1 MADGKLTIT
10 VDLDGSKA
18 QQGVSRLKSLLS
30 SLGSASS
37 SGFGAGSKS
46 ALGFGAAMGAAS
58 AIVQKGIGM
67 ITSSMGGA
75 ISRYDTMNK
84 FPKMM
89 QSWGYSANQSKTA
102 IDALAKGI
110 DGLPTALDDVVS
122 TTQQL
127 TMMNGDLG
135 KSTKLALALND
146 AFLASGVSAGD
157 ASRGLTQFTQ
167 MMASGKVDLMAWKTL
182 QETMPVGLQKT
193 AEAFGFAG
201 ASAKQDLY
209 KALQEG
215 TITFDQFSNKLI
227 ELDGGLNGF
236 ADLARKNSYGIA
248 TSFSRIKTAIVR
260 GLTDSIRTIDDAA
273 RSKGLPTIAQAMDM
287 VRKGIDNAFTNTAP
301 IINGFMGIIASGINK
316 VKQFYSIFEGTGAV
330 SAIQSAFGA
339 ITDAIGHVFTS
350 LNVSKGDI
358 TNFATTIGDAFVQ
371 IAGKIEDMATWISKI
386 DPSILKG
393 LASAALGAV
402 GALKGLKTGASAIR
416 AVSTA
421 LGAISAH
428 PIVSVIV
435 IIGAFVGWLIH
446 AYRTSETFRNKVDA
460 VVSTISK
467 VAKAI
472 GNFLKGVDPAFMMT
486 AGAGI
491 IALLGKFKAFNFLSK
506 FNPFKLFRK
515 NAKDA
520 IGGVGK
526 DAGQSK
532 GIIEQ
537 IFSGIGT
544 VIEKAGTGIS
554 TAAQGIGKG
563 IQSALAGVP
572 AVVTSLGTAITS
584 IITGLGTAI
593 SAVATGIGSG
603 LAIAFQGLGAAIA
616 IVPPTTWLAL
626 GVAIIMVG
634 IALAI
639 AGSQA
644 DGISQIFQTVGNVI
658 VQVLQQLTD
667 SLAILIPIL
676 ADALGQLI
684 PIIANAISTIVTAVA
699 GGMSTIITAVS
710 GGIATLIIA
719 IATGWSMV
727 ITAISNGIATIIGAF
742 SGLIDAISG
751 LVSSF
756 GNAFQSMGQGV
767 QATLDGVANVIRSF
781 GDSVQSILDGIAGI
795 IKSFGGLVKGILSG
809 IADIFD
815 SMGNAALNAGRG
827 VNLVADAISK
837 LTNLNA
843 GDMANTLFKLADGLG
858 RISANSAG
866 IAEAGAGVQQL
877 GTGMLM
883 FSAGATSAMSSIT
896 SISTAITSL
905 KTSIASL
912 PATLT
917 SAATGFSSFSAQVI
931 AGMAGLSAVNTPIA
945 MLKSQVM
952 TITPALMMATTGFT
966 MFGARVAMIGGQLN
980 MVASLFARV
989 GSMAAMSSAQ
999 ITQIST
1005 ACQNVASAFTSM
1017 QGRVQSAM
1025 QAILSTVRSV
1035 GSQMQSQ
1042 GTQIGRNTANN
1053 IANGI
1058 RGGIGSAMGAMHS
1071 LMSAVRSAGMSGVGA
1086 MRGIGAMIGQGL
1098 AAGMMSALG
1107 AVTAAAN
1114 ALVAQAERA
1123 ARAKAMIHSPSRLFR
1138 DNVGRYLPMGVA
1150 VGIEKNTKYVDKA
1163 LDGMYSRVNA
1173 FNYKAEDVIGFGN
1186 TKLTKVIKVKSDF
1199 DQAVRTRVE
1208 VAKQSSEVLVE
1219 KALEVA
1225 KKATDAAV
1233 KATEQP
1239 IHVDVD
1245 GQNLATATKNET
1257 YKVQKEMKEN
1267 IDRIEGLFA

>member
-1 MADGKLTIT
+1 MADGKLTIQ
-10 VDLDGSKA
+10 VDLDGSRA
-18 QQGVSRLKSLLS
+18 QQGVGRLKGLLQ

-37 SGFGAGSKS
+37 SSFGSGRRS
-46 ALGFGAAMGAAS
+46 ALGFGAAMGVATAL
-58 AIVQKGIGM
+58 VQKGIGLVN
-67 ITSSMGGA
+67 SSIGGA
-75 ISRYDTMNK
+75 VSRVDTMNK

-89 QSWGYSANQSKTA
+89 ESWGYSTKQSKSA

-110 DGLPTALDDVVS
+110 DGLPTALDEVVG

-127 TMMNGDLG
+127 TLMNGDLS

-146 AFLASGVSAGD
+146 AFLASGSSAGD

-167 MMASGKVDLMAWKTL
+167 MMSSGKVDMQSWKSLM
-182 QETMPVGLQKT
+182 ETMPVGLQKT

-209 KALQEG
+209 KALQDG
-215 TITFDQFSNKLI
+215 TITFDQFSDKLI

-236 ADLARKNSYGIA
+236 AELARKNSDGIR
-248 TSFSRIKTAIVR
+248 TSFKNVGTAVTK
-260 GLTDSIRTIDDAA
+260 GLANMIMEFDKAA
-273 RSKGLPTIAQAMDM
+273 KSKGLGGIADNINKL
-287 VRKGIDNAFTNTAP
+287 KGVVNSAFTGMTP
-301 IINGFMGIIASGINK
+301 YISGFVNIIADGVDK

-330 SAIQSAFGA
+330 SAIQSAFSAVGN
-339 ITDAIGHVFTS
+339 AIGHVFTS
-350 LNVSKGDI
+350 LIVNKGTI
-358 TNFATTIGDAFVQ
+358 TDFATTIGNAFVQ
-371 IAGKIEDMATWISKI
+371 IAGKIEDVANWISKLE
-386 DPSILKG
+386 PSTIKQV
-393 LASAALGAV
+393 ASAVLGAV
-402 GALKGLKTGASAIR
+402 AAFKGLKTGASIIR
-416 AVSTA
+416 SISTA
-421 LGAISAH
+421 LGALSAH
-428 PIVSVIV
+428 PLVALGIA
-435 IIGAFVGWLIH
+435 IGALVGWFIH
-446 AYRTSETFRNKVDA
+446 AYTTSETFRNKVDA
-460 VVSTISK
+460 VVSVIGK
-467 VAKAI
+467 AAKAV

-491 IALLGKFKAFNFLSK
+491 IGLLGKFKAFNFLSK

-520 IGGVGK
+520 TDGVGK

-537 IFSGIGT
+537 IFSGLGT

-563 IQSALAGVP
+563 IQSALSGVP
-572 AVVTSLGTAITS
+572 AILTALGTAVS
-584 IITGLGTAI
+584 TA
-593 SAVATGIGSG
+593 ATGIGTG
-603 LAIAFQGLGAAIA
+603 LATAFQGLGAAIA
-616 IVPPTTWLAL
+616 TVPPSTWLAL
-626 GVAIIMVG
+626 GAAIIMVG
-634 IALAI
+634 IAFAI

-644 DGISQIFQTVGNVI
+644 EGISQIIQTVGTVI
-658 VQVLQQLTD
+658 VQVLQQITV
-667 SLAILIPIL
+667 SLATLIPIV
-676 ADALGQLI
+676 ADVLGQLI
-684 PIIANAISTIVTAVA
+684 PIIANAISTIVTAVS
-699 GGMSTIITAVS
+699 GGISTIITAVS
-710 GGIATLIIA
+710 GGIATLIISV
-719 IATGWSMV
+719 ATGWSMV
-727 ITAISNGIATIIGAF
+727 IAAISGGISQVVGAF
-742 SGLIDAISG
+742 SGLISAIAG

-756 GNAFQSMGQGV
+756 GNAFKAMGQGV
-767 QATLDGVANVIRSF
+767 QATLDGVSGIIRAFGSAISSVFDGASQVITSF
-781 GDSVQSILDGIAGI
+781 GNAVKGVLDGISGI
-795 IKSFGGLVKGILSG
+795 IMSV
-809 IADIFD
+809 
-815 SMGNAALNAGRG
+815 GNAARNAGEGFKALAQG
-827 VNLVADAISK
+827 VVMI
-837 LTNLNA
+837 TNTRL
-843 GDMANTLFKLADGLG
+843 GDMAASLG
-858 RISANSAG
+858 AVAVG
-866 IAEAGAGVQQL
+866 VGKIASSGAGLSTV
-877 GTGMLM
+877 G
-883 FSAGATSAMSSIT
+883 SAMSQVASGLSLMSSSASGAVAGMT
-896 SISTAITSL
+896 SISTTILTL
-905 KTSIASL
+905 KTSLASL

-917 SAATGFSSFSAQVI
+917 SAASGFASFSAQAV
-931 AGMAGLSAVNTPIA
+931 AGVAGLSAVNAPIA

-952 TITPALMMATTGFT
+952 TITPALMSATAGFA
-966 MFGARVAMIGGQLN
+966 MFGARVAMICGQLN

-1138 DNVGRYLPMGVA
+1138 DNVGRWIPRGMA
-1150 VGIEKNTKYVDKA
+1150 VGIEKNTKYVDKS
-1163 LDGMYSRVNA
+1163 LDDMYARVEA

-1186 TKLTKVIKVKSDF
+1186 TKFTKVVKIKTDLEQAVKTKVEITKHKSD
-1199 DQAVRTRVE
+1199 E
-1208 VAKQSSEVLVE
+1208 LMS
-1219 KALEVA
+1219 KALDVA
-1225 KKATDAAV
+1225 KKAT
-1233 KATEQP
+1233 EQP
-1239 IHVDVD
+1239 VHIDVS
-1245 GQNLATATKNET
+1245 GETIATASKKET

-1267 IDRIEGLFA
+1267 IDRIEGLFDE

>member
-1 MADGKLTIT
+1 MADGKLTIQ
-10 VDLDGSKA
+10 VDLDGSRA
-18 QQGVSRLKSLLS
+18 QQGVGRLKGLLQ

-37 SGFGAGSKS
+37 SSFGSGRRS
-46 ALGFGAAMGAAS
+46 ALGFGAAMGVATAL
-58 AIVQKGIGM
+58 VQKGIGLVN
-67 ITSSMGGA
+67 SSIGGA
-75 ISRYDTMNK
+75 VSRVDTMNK

-89 QSWGYSANQSKTA
+89 ESWGYSTKQSKSA

-110 DGLPTALDDVVS
+110 DGLPTALDEVVG

-127 TMMNGDLG
+127 TLMNGDLS

-146 AFLASGVSAGD
+146 AFLASGSSAGD

-167 MMASGKVDLMAWKTL
+167 MMSSGKVDMQSWKSLM
-182 QETMPVGLQKT
+182 ETMPVGLQKT

-209 KALQEG
+209 KALQDG
-215 TITFDQFSNKLI
+215 TITFDQFSDKLI

-236 ADLARKNSYGIA
+236 AELARKNSDGIRTSFKNVSTAVTKGLANMIMEFDKAAKAKGLGGIA
-248 TSFSRIKTAIVR
+248 DNINKLKGVVNSVFTGMTPYISGFVNIVAD
-260 GLTDSIRTIDDAA
+260 GVD
-273 RSKGLPTIAQAMDM
+273 
-287 VRKGIDNAFTNTAP
+287 
-301 IINGFMGIIASGINK
+301 K

-330 SAIQSAFGA
+330 SAIQSAFSAVGN
-339 ITDAIGHVFTS
+339 AIGHVFTS
-350 LNVSKGDI
+350 LIVNKGTI
-358 TNFATTIGDAFVQ
+358 TDFATTIGNAFVQ
-371 IAGKIEDMATWISKI
+371 IAGKIEDVANWISKLE
-386 DPSILKG
+386 PSTIKQV
-393 LASAALGAV
+393 ASAVLGAV
-402 GALKGLKTGASAIR
+402 AAFKGLKTGASIIR
-416 AVSTA
+416 SISTA
-421 LGAISAH
+421 LGALSAH
-428 PIVSVIV
+428 PLVALGIA
-435 IIGAFVGWLIH
+435 IGALVGWFIH
-446 AYRTSETFRNKVDA
+446 AYTTSETFRNKVDA
-460 VVSTISK
+460 VVSVIGK
-467 VAKAI
+467 AAKAV

-491 IALLGKFKAFNFLSK
+491 IGLLGKFKAFNFLSK

-520 IGGVGK
+520 TDGVGK

-537 IFSGIGT
+537 IFSGLGT

-563 IQSALAGVP
+563 IQSALSGVP
-572 AVVTSLGTAITS
+572 AILTALGTAVS
-584 IITGLGTAI
+584 TA
-593 SAVATGIGSG
+593 ATGIGTG
-603 LAIAFQGLGAAIA
+603 LATAFQGLGAAIA
-616 IVPPTTWLAL
+616 TVPPSTWLAL
-626 GVAIIMVG
+626 GAAIIMVG
-634 IALAI
+634 IAFAI

-644 DGISQIFQTVGNVI
+644 EGISQIIQTVGTVI
-658 VQVLQQLTD
+658 VQVLQQITV
-667 SLAILIPIL
+667 SLATLIPIV
-676 ADALGQLI
+676 ADVLGQLI
-684 PIIANAISTIVTAVA
+684 PIIANAISTIVTAVS
-699 GGMSTIITAVS
+699 GGISTIITAVS
-710 GGIATLIIA
+710 GGIATLIISV
-719 IATGWSMV
+719 ATGWSMV
-727 ITAISNGIATIIGAF
+727 IAAISGGISQVVGAF
-742 SGLIDAISG
+742 SGLISAIAG

-756 GNAFQSMGQGV
+756 GNAFKAMGQGV
-767 QATLDGVANVIRSF
+767 QATLDGVSGIIRAFGSAISSVFDGASQVITSF
-781 GDSVQSILDGIAGI
+781 GNAVKGVLDGISGI
-795 IKSFGGLVKGILSG
+795 IMSV
-809 IADIFD
+809 
-815 SMGNAALNAGRG
+815 GNAARNAGEGFKALAQG
-827 VNLVADAISK
+827 VVMI
-837 LTNLNA
+837 TNTRL
-843 GDMANTLFKLADGLG
+843 GDMAASLG
-858 RISANSAG
+858 AVAVG
-866 IAEAGAGVQQL
+866 VGKIASSGAGLSTV
-877 GTGMLM
+877 G
-883 FSAGATSAMSSIT
+883 SAMSQVASGLSLMSSSASGAVAGMT
-896 SISTAITSL
+896 SISTTILTL
-905 KTSIASL
+905 KTSLASL

-917 SAATGFSSFSAQVI
+917 SAASGFASFSAQAV
-931 AGMAGLSAVNTPIA
+931 AGVAGLSAVNAPIA

-952 TITPALMMATTGFT
+952 TITPALMSATAGFA

-1071 LMSAVRSAGMSGVGA
+1071 LMSAVRSAEMSGVGA

-1138 DNVGRYLPMGVA
+1138 DNVGRWIPRGMA
-1150 VGIEKNTKYVDKA
+1150 VGIEKNTKYVDKS
-1163 LDGMYSRVNA
+1163 LDDMYARVEA

-1186 TKLTKVIKVKSDF
+1186 TKFTKVVKIKTDLEQAVKTKVEITKHKSD
-1199 DQAVRTRVE
+1199 E
-1208 VAKQSSEVLVE
+1208 LMS
-1219 KALEVA
+1219 KALDVA
-1225 KKATDAAV
+1225 KKAT
-1233 KATEQP
+1233 EQP
-1239 IHVDVD
+1239 VHIDVS
-1245 GQNLATATKNET
+1245 GETIATASKKET

-1267 IDRIEGLFA
+1267 IDRIEGLFDE

>member
-1 MADGKLTIT
+1 MADGKLTIQ
-10 VDLDGSKA
+10 VDLDGSRA
-18 QQGVSRLKSLLS
+18 QQGVGRLKGLLQ

-37 SGFGAGSKS
+37 SSFGSGRRS
-46 ALGFGAAMGAAS
+46 ALGFGAAMGVATAL
-58 AIVQKGIGM
+58 VQKGIGLVN
-67 ITSSMGGA
+67 SSIGGA
-75 ISRYDTMNK
+75 VSRVDTMNK

-89 QSWGYSANQSKTA
+89 ESWGYSTKQSKSA

-110 DGLPTALDDVVS
+110 DGLPTALDEVVG

-127 TMMNGDLG
+127 TLMNGDLS

-146 AFLASGVSAGD
+146 AFLASGSSAGD

-167 MMASGKVDLMAWKTL
+167 MMSSGKVDMQSWKSLM
-182 QETMPVGLQKT
+182 ETMPVGLQKT

-209 KALQEG
+209 KALQDG
-215 TITFDQFSNKLI
+215 TITFDQFSDKLI

-236 ADLARKNSYGIA
+236 AELARKNSDGIR
-248 TSFSRIKTAIVR
+248 TSFKNVGTAVTK
-260 GLTDSIRTIDDAA
+260 GLANMIMEFDKAA
-273 RSKGLPTIAQAMDM
+273 KSKGLGGIADNINKL
-287 VRKGIDNAFTNTAP
+287 KGVVNSAFTGMTP
-301 IINGFMGIIASGINK
+301 YISGFVNIIADGVDK

-330 SAIQSAFGA
+330 SAIQSAFSAVGN
-339 ITDAIGHVFTS
+339 AIGHVFTS
-350 LNVSKGDI
+350 LIVNKGTI
-358 TNFATTIGDAFVQ
+358 TDFATTIGDAFVQ
-371 IAGKIEDMATWISKI
+371 IAGKIEDVANWISKL
-386 DPSILKG
+386 DPSTIKQVV
-393 LASAALGAV
+393 SAVLGAV
-402 GALKGLKTGASAIR
+402 AAFKGLKTGASIIR
-416 AVSTA
+416 SISTA
-421 LGAISAH
+421 LGALSAH
-428 PIVSVIV
+428 PLVALGIA
-435 IIGAFVGWLIH
+435 IGALIGWFIH
-446 AYRTSETFRNKVDA
+446 AYTTSETFRNKVNA
-460 VVSTISK
+460 VVSTIGN
-467 VAKAI
+467 VAKAV

-520 IGGVGK
+520 TDGVGK

-572 AVVTSLGTAITS
+572 AVVTSLGTAITT
-584 IITGLGTAI
+584 ILTGLGTAI
-593 SAVATGIGSG
+593 STVATGIGSG

-626 GVAIIMVG
+626 GAAIIMVG
-634 IALAI
+634 IAFAI

-644 DGISQIFQTVGNVI
+644 EGISQIFQTVGNVI
-658 VQVLQQLTD
+658 VQVLQQITT
-667 SLAILIPIL
+667 SLSILIPIV
-676 ADALGQLI
+676 
-684 PIIANAISTIVTAVA
+684 ANALTQLVPVVAGAIATIITAIAGGIGIIVTAVA
-699 GGMSTIITAVS
+699 GGIAQIIV
-710 GGIATLIIA
+710 A
-719 IATGWSMV
+719 IATGWSM
-727 ITAISNGIATIIGAF
+727 IISAVAGGIASVIGAF
-742 SGLIDAISG
+742 SGLISAIAG
-751 LVSSF
+751 LVSAF
-756 GNAFQSMGQGV
+756 GNAFRAMGQGV
-767 QATLDGVANVIRSF
+767 QAALDGVSGIIRAFGSVISSVFDGASQVITSF
-781 GDSVQSILDGIAGI
+781 GNAVKGVLDGISGI
-795 IKSFGGLVKGILSG
+795 ITSV
-809 IADIFD
+809 
-815 SMGNAALNAGRG
+815 GNAARNAGEGFKALAQG
-827 VNLVADAISK
+827 VVMI
-837 LTNLNA
+837 TNTRL
-843 GDMANTLFKLADGLG
+843 GDMAASLG
-858 RISANSAG
+858 AVAVG
-866 IAEAGAGVQQL
+866 VGKIASSGAGLSTV
-877 GTGMLM
+877 G
-883 FSAGATSAMSSIT
+883 SAMSQVASGLSLMSSSASGAVAGMT
-896 SISTAITSL
+896 SISTTILTL
-905 KTSIASL
+905 KTSLASL

-917 SAATGFSSFSAQVI
+917 SAASGFASFSAQAV
-931 AGMAGLSAVNTPIA
+931 AGVAGLSAVNAPTA

-952 TITPALMMATTGFT
+952 TITPALMSATAGFA

-980 MVASLFARV
+980 MIASLFARV

-1025 QAILSTVRSV
+1025 QSILSTVKSV

-1058 RGGIGSAMGAMHS
+1058 RAGIGSASGAMHS
-1071 LMSAVRSAGMSGVGA
+1071 LIAAVRSAGISGVGA

-1098 AAGMMSALG
+1098 ASGMMSALG

-1123 ARAKAMIHSPSRLFR
+1123 ARSKAMIHSPSRLFR
-1138 DNVGRYLPMGVA
+1138 DNVGRWIPRGMA
-1150 VGIEKNTKYVDKA
+1150 VGIEKNTKYVDKS
-1163 LDGMYSRVNA
+1163 LDDMYARVEA

-1186 TKLTKVIKVKSDF
+1186 TKFTKVVKIKTDLEQAVKTKVEITKHKSD
-1199 DQAVRTRVE
+1199 E
-1208 VAKQSSEVLVE
+1208 LMS
-1219 KALEVA
+1219 KALDVA
-1225 KKATDAAV
+1225 KKAT
-1233 KATEQP
+1233 EQP
-1239 IHVDVD
+1239 VHIDVS
-1245 GQNLATATKNET
+1245 GETIATASKKET

-1267 IDRIEGLFA
+1267 IDRIEGLFDE

>member
-1 MADGKLTIT
+1 MADGKLTIQ
-10 VDLDGSKA
+10 VDLDGSRA
-18 QQGVSRLKSLLS
+18 QQGVGRLKGLLQ

-37 SGFGAGSKS
+37 SSFGSGRRS
-46 ALGFGAAMGAAS
+46 ALGFGTAMGVATAL
-58 AIVQKGIGM
+58 VQKGIGLVN
-67 ITSSMGGA
+67 SSIGGA
-75 ISRYDTMNK
+75 VSRVDTMNK

-89 QSWGYSANQSKTA
+89 ESWGYSTKQSKSA

-110 DGLPTALDDVVS
+110 DGLPTALDEVVG

-127 TMMNGDLG
+127 TLMNGDLS

-146 AFLASGVSAGD
+146 AFLASGSSAGD

-167 MMASGKVDLMAWKTL
+167 MMSSGKVDMQSWKSLM
-182 QETMPVGLQKT
+182 ETMPVGLQKT

-209 KALQEG
+209 KALQDG
-215 TITFDQFSNKLI
+215 TITFDQFSDKLI

-236 ADLARKNSYGIA
+236 AELARKNSDGIRTSFKNVSTAVTKGLANMIMEFDKAAKAKGLGGIA
-248 TSFSRIKTAIVR
+248 DNINKLKGVVNSVFTGMTPYISGFVNIVAD
-260 GLTDSIRTIDDAA
+260 GVD
-273 RSKGLPTIAQAMDM
+273 
-287 VRKGIDNAFTNTAP
+287 
-301 IINGFMGIIASGINK
+301 K

-330 SAIQSAFGA
+330 SAIQSAFSAVGN
-339 ITDAIGHVFTS
+339 AIGHVFTS
-350 LNVSKGDI
+350 LIVNKGTI
-358 TNFATTIGDAFVQ
+358 TDFATTIGNAFVQ
-371 IAGKIEDMATWISKI
+371 IAGKIEDVANWISKLE
-386 DPSILKG
+386 PSTIKQV
-393 LASAALGAV
+393 ASAVLGAV
-402 GALKGLKTGASAIR
+402 AAFKGLKTGASIIR
-416 AVSTA
+416 SISTA
-421 LGAISAH
+421 LGALSAH
-428 PIVSVIV
+428 PLVALGIA
-435 IIGAFVGWLIH
+435 IGALVGWFIH
-446 AYRTSETFRNKVDA
+446 AYTTSETFRNKVDA
-460 VVSTISK
+460 VVSVIGK
-467 VAKAI
+467 AAKAV

-491 IALLGKFKAFNFLSK
+491 IGLLGKFKAFNFLSK

-520 IGGVGK
+520 TDGVGK

-537 IFSGIGT
+537 IFSGLGT

-563 IQSALAGVP
+563 IQSALSGVP
-572 AVVTSLGTAITS
+572 AILTALGTAVS
-584 IITGLGTAI
+584 TA
-593 SAVATGIGSG
+593 ATGIGTG
-603 LAIAFQGLGAAIA
+603 LATAFQGLGAAIA
-616 IVPPTTWLAL
+616 TVPPSTWLAL
-626 GVAIIMVG
+626 GAAIIMVG
-634 IALAI
+634 IAFAI

-644 DGISQIFQTVGNVI
+644 EGISQIIQTVGTVI
-658 VQVLQQLTD
+658 VQVLQQITV
-667 SLAILIPIL
+667 SLATLIPIV
-676 ADALGQLI
+676 ADVLGQLI
-684 PIIANAISTIVTAVA
+684 PIIANAISTIVTAVS
-699 GGMSTIITAVS
+699 GGISTIITAVS
-710 GGIATLIIA
+710 GGIATLIISV
-719 IATGWSMV
+719 ATGWSMV
-727 ITAISNGIATIIGAF
+727 IAAISGGISQVVGAF
-742 SGLIDAISG
+742 SGLISAIAG

-756 GNAFQSMGQGV
+756 GNAFKAMGQGV
-767 QATLDGVANVIRSF
+767 QATLDGVSGIIRAFGSAISSVFDGASQVITSF
-781 GDSVQSILDGIAGI
+781 GNAVKGVLDGISGI
-795 IKSFGGLVKGILSG
+795 IMSV
-809 IADIFD
+809 
-815 SMGNAALNAGRG
+815 GNAARNAGEGFKALAQG
-827 VNLVADAISK
+827 VVMI
-837 LTNLNA
+837 TNTRL
-843 GDMANTLFKLADGLG
+843 GDMAASLG
-858 RISANSAG
+858 AVAVG
-866 IAEAGAGVQQL
+866 VGKIASSGAGLSTV
-877 GTGMLM
+877 G
-883 FSAGATSAMSSIT
+883 SAMSQVASGLSLMSSSASGAVAGMT
-896 SISTAITSL
+896 SISTTILTL
-905 KTSIASL
+905 KTSLASL

-917 SAATGFSSFSAQVI
+917 SAASGFASFSAQAV
-931 AGMAGLSAVNTPIA
+931 AGVAGLSAVNAPIA

-952 TITPALMMATTGFT
+952 TITPALMSATAGFA

-1138 DNVGRYLPMGVA
+1138 DNVGRWIPRGMA
-1150 VGIEKNTKYVDKA
+1150 VGIEKNTKYVDKS
-1163 LDGMYSRVNA
+1163 LDDMYARVEA

-1186 TKLTKVIKVKSDF
+1186 TKFTKVVKIKTDLEQAVKTKVEITKHKSD
-1199 DQAVRTRVE
+1199 E
-1208 VAKQSSEVLVE
+1208 LMS
-1219 KALEVA
+1219 KALDVA
-1225 KKATDAAV
+1225 KKAT
-1233 KATEQP
+1233 EQP
-1239 IHVDVD
+1239 VHIDVS
-1245 GQNLATATKNET
+1245 GETIATASKKET

-1267 IDRIEGLFA
+1267 IDRIEGLFDE

>member
-1 MADGKLTIT
+1 MADGKLTIQ
-10 VDLDGSKA
+10 VDLDGSRA
-18 QQGVSRLKSLLS
+18 QQGVGRLKGLLQ

-37 SGFGAGSKS
+37 SSFGSGRRS
-46 ALGFGAAMGAAS
+46 ALGFGAAMGVATAL
-58 AIVQKGIGM
+58 VQKGIGLVN
-67 ITSSMGGA
+67 SSIGGA
-75 ISRYDTMNK
+75 VSRVDTMNK

-89 QSWGYSANQSKTA
+89 ESWGYSTKQSKSA

-110 DGLPTALDDVVS
+110 DGLPTALDEVVG

-127 TMMNGDLG
+127 TLMNGDLS

-146 AFLASGVSAGD
+146 AFLASGSSAGD

-167 MMASGKVDLMAWKTL
+167 MMSSGKVDMQSWKSLM
-182 QETMPVGLQKT
+182 ETMPVGLQKT

-209 KALQEG
+209 KALQDG
-215 TITFDQFSNKLI
+215 TITFDQFSDKLI

-236 ADLARKNSYGIA
+236 AELARKNSDGIRTSFKNVSTAVTKGLANMIMEFDKAAKAKGLGGIA
-248 TSFSRIKTAIVR
+248 DNINKLKGVVNSVFTGMTPYISGFVNIVAD
-260 GLTDSIRTIDDAA
+260 GVD
-273 RSKGLPTIAQAMDM
+273 
-287 VRKGIDNAFTNTAP
+287 
-301 IINGFMGIIASGINK
+301 K

-330 SAIQSAFGA
+330 SAIQSAFSAVGN
-339 ITDAIGHVFTS
+339 AIGHVFTS
-350 LNVSKGDI
+350 LIVNKGTI
-358 TNFATTIGDAFVQ
+358 TDFATTIGNAFVQ
-371 IAGKIEDMATWISKI
+371 IAGKIEDVANWISKLE
-386 DPSILKG
+386 PSTIKQV
-393 LASAALGAV
+393 ASAVLGAV
-402 GALKGLKTGASAIR
+402 AAFKGLKTGASIIR
-416 AVSTA
+416 SISTA
-421 LGAISAH
+421 LGALSAH
-428 PIVSVIV
+428 PLVALGIA
-435 IIGAFVGWLIH
+435 IGALVGWFIH
-446 AYRTSETFRNKVDA
+446 AYTTSETFRNKVDA
-460 VVSTISK
+460 VVSVIGK
-467 VAKAI
+467 AAKAV

-491 IALLGKFKAFNFLSK
+491 IGLLGKFKAFNFLSK

-520 IGGVGK
+520 TDGVGK

-537 IFSGIGT
+537 IFSGLGT

-563 IQSALAGVP
+563 IQSALSGVP
-572 AVVTSLGTAITS
+572 AILTALGTAVS
-584 IITGLGTAI
+584 TA
-593 SAVATGIGSG
+593 ATGIGTG
-603 LAIAFQGLGAAIA
+603 LATAFQGLGAAIA
-616 IVPPTTWLAL
+616 TVPPSTWLAL
-626 GVAIIMVG
+626 GAAIIMVG
-634 IALAI
+634 IAFAI

-644 DGISQIFQTVGNVI
+644 EGISQIIQTVGTVI
-658 VQVLQQLTD
+658 VQVLQQITV
-667 SLAILIPIL
+667 SLATLIPIV
-676 ADALGQLI
+676 ADVLGQLI
-684 PIIANAISTIVTAVA
+684 PIIANAISTIVTAVS
-699 GGMSTIITAVS
+699 GGISTIITAVS
-710 GGIATLIIA
+710 GGIATLIISV
-719 IATGWSMV
+719 ATGWSMV
-727 ITAISNGIATIIGAF
+727 IAAISGGISQVVGAF
-742 SGLIDAISG
+742 SGLISAIAG

-756 GNAFQSMGQGV
+756 GNAFKAMGQGV
-767 QATLDGVANVIRSF
+767 QATLDGVSGIIRAFGSAISSVFDGASQVITSF
-781 GDSVQSILDGIAGI
+781 GNAVKGVLDGISGI
-795 IKSFGGLVKGILSG
+795 IMSV
-809 IADIFD
+809 
-815 SMGNAALNAGRG
+815 GNAARNAGEGFKALAQG
-827 VNLVADAISK
+827 VVMI
-837 LTNLNA
+837 TNTRL
-843 GDMANTLFKLADGLG
+843 GDMAASLG
-858 RISANSAG
+858 AVAVG
-866 IAEAGAGVQQL
+866 VGKIASSGAGLSTV
-877 GTGMLM
+877 G
-883 FSAGATSAMSSIT
+883 SAMSQVASGLSLMSSSASGAVAGMT
-896 SISTAITSL
+896 SISTTILTL
-905 KTSIASL
+905 KTSLASL

-917 SAATGFSSFSAQVI
+917 SAASGFASFSAQAV
-931 AGMAGLSAVNTPIA
+931 AGVAGLSAVNAPIA

-952 TITPALMMATTGFT
+952 TITPALMSATAGFA

-1086 MRGIGAMIGQGL
+1086 MCGIGAMIGQGL

-1138 DNVGRYLPMGVA
+1138 DNVGRWIPRGMA
-1150 VGIEKNTKYVDKA
+1150 VGIEKNTKYVDKS
-1163 LDGMYSRVNA
+1163 LDDMYARVEA

-1186 TKLTKVIKVKSDF
+1186 TKFTKVVKIKTDLEQAVKTKVEITKHKSD
-1199 DQAVRTRVE
+1199 E
-1208 VAKQSSEVLVE
+1208 LMS
-1219 KALEVA
+1219 KALDVA
-1225 KKATDAAV
+1225 KKAT
-1233 KATEQP
+1233 EQP
-1239 IHVDVD
+1239 VHIDVS
-1245 GQNLATATKNET
+1245 GETIATASKKET

-1267 IDRIEGLFA
+1267 IDRIEGLFDE

>member
-1 MADGKLTIT
+1 MADGKLTIQ
-10 VDLDGSKA
+10 VDLDGSRA
-18 QQGVSRLKSLLS
+18 QQGVGRLKGLLQ

-37 SGFGAGSKS
+37 SSFGSGRRS
-46 ALGFGAAMGAAS
+46 ALGFGAAMGVATAL
-58 AIVQKGIGM
+58 VQKGIGLVN
-67 ITSSMGGA
+67 SSIGGA
-75 ISRYDTMNK
+75 VSRVDTMNK

-89 QSWGYSANQSKTA
+89 ESWGYSTKQSKSA

-110 DGLPTALDDVVS
+110 DGLPTALDEVVGI
-122 TTQQL
+122 TQQL
-127 TMMNGDLG
+127 TLMNGDLS

-146 AFLASGVSAGD
+146 AFLASGSSAGD

-167 MMASGKVDLMAWKTL
+167 MMSSGKVDMQSWKSLM
-182 QETMPVGLQKT
+182 ETMPVGLQKT

-209 KALQEG
+209 KALQDG
-215 TITFDQFSNKLI
+215 TITFDQFSDKLI

-236 ADLARKNSYGIA
+236 AELARKNSDGIRTSFKNVSTAVTKGLANMIMEFDKAAKAKGLGGIA
-248 TSFSRIKTAIVR
+248 DNINKLKGVVNSVFTGMTPYISGFVNIVAD
-260 GLTDSIRTIDDAA
+260 GVD
-273 RSKGLPTIAQAMDM
+273 
-287 VRKGIDNAFTNTAP
+287 
-301 IINGFMGIIASGINK
+301 K

-330 SAIQSAFGA
+330 SAIQSAFSAVGN
-339 ITDAIGHVFTS
+339 AIGHVFTS
-350 LNVSKGDI
+350 LIVNKGTI
-358 TNFATTIGDAFVQ
+358 TDFATTIGNAFVQ
-371 IAGKIEDMATWISKI
+371 IAGKIEDVANWISKLE
-386 DPSILKG
+386 PSTIKQV
-393 LASAALGAV
+393 ASAVLGAV
-402 GALKGLKTGASAIR
+402 AAFKGLKTGASIIR
-416 AVSTA
+416 SISTA
-421 LGAISAH
+421 LGALSAH
-428 PIVSVIV
+428 PLVALGIA
-435 IIGAFVGWLIH
+435 IGALVGWFIH
-446 AYRTSETFRNKVDA
+446 AYTTSETFRNKVDA
-460 VVSTISK
+460 VVSVIGK
-467 VAKAI
+467 AAKAV

-491 IALLGKFKAFNFLSK
+491 IGLLGKFKAFNFLSK

-520 IGGVGK
+520 TDGVGK

-537 IFSGIGT
+537 IFSGLGT

-563 IQSALAGVP
+563 IQSALSGVP
-572 AVVTSLGTAITS
+572 AILTALGTAVS
-584 IITGLGTAI
+584 TA
-593 SAVATGIGSG
+593 ATGIGTG
-603 LAIAFQGLGAAIA
+603 LATAFQGLGAAIA
-616 IVPPTTWLAL
+616 TVPPSTWLAL
-626 GVAIIMVG
+626 GAAIIMVG
-634 IALAI
+634 IAFAI

-644 DGISQIFQTVGNVI
+644 EGISQIIQTVGTVI
-658 VQVLQQLTD
+658 VQVLQQITV
-667 SLAILIPIL
+667 SLATLIPIV
-676 ADALGQLI
+676 ADVLGQLI
-684 PIIANAISTIVTAVA
+684 PIIANAISTIVTAVS
-699 GGMSTIITAVS
+699 GGISTIITAVS
-710 GGIATLIIA
+710 GGIATLIISV
-719 IATGWSMV
+719 ATGWSMV
-727 ITAISNGIATIIGAF
+727 IAAISGGISQVVGAF
-742 SGLIDAISG
+742 SGLISAIAG

-756 GNAFQSMGQGV
+756 GNAFKAMGQGV
-767 QATLDGVANVIRSF
+767 QATLDGVSGIIRAFGSAISSVFDGASQVITSF
-781 GDSVQSILDGIAGI
+781 GNAVKGVLDGISGI
-795 IKSFGGLVKGILSG
+795 IMSV
-809 IADIFD
+809 
-815 SMGNAALNAGRG
+815 GNAARNAGEGFKALAQG
-827 VNLVADAISK
+827 VVMI
-837 LTNLNA
+837 TNTRL
-843 GDMANTLFKLADGLG
+843 GDMAASLG
-858 RISANSAG
+858 AVAVG
-866 IAEAGAGVQQL
+866 VGKIASSGAGLSTV
-877 GTGMLM
+877 G
-883 FSAGATSAMSSIT
+883 SAMSQVASGLSLMSSSASGAVAGMT
-896 SISTAITSL
+896 SISTTILTL
-905 KTSIASL
+905 KTSLASL

-917 SAATGFSSFSAQVI
+917 SAASGFASFSAQAV
-931 AGMAGLSAVNTPIA
+931 AGVAGLSAVNAPIA

-952 TITPALMMATTGFT
+952 TITPALMSATAGFA

-1138 DNVGRYLPMGVA
+1138 DNVGRWIPRGMA
-1150 VGIEKNTKYVDKA
+1150 VGIEKNTKYVDKS
-1163 LDGMYSRVNA
+1163 LDDMYARVEA

-1186 TKLTKVIKVKSDF
+1186 TKFTKVVKIKTDLEQAVKTKVEITKHKSD
-1199 DQAVRTRVE
+1199 E
-1208 VAKQSSEVLVE
+1208 LMS
-1219 KALEVA
+1219 KALDVA
-1225 KKATDAAV
+1225 KKAT
-1233 KATEQP
+1233 EQP
-1239 IHVDVD
+1239 VHIDVS
-1245 GQNLATATKNET
+1245 GETIATASKKET

-1267 IDRIEGLFA
+1267 IDRIEGLFDE

>member
-1 MADGKLTIT
+1 MADGKLTIQ
-10 VDLDGSKA
+10 VDLDGSRA
-18 QQGVSRLKSLLS
+18 QQGVGRLKGLLQ

-37 SGFGAGSKS
+37 SSFGSGRRS
-46 ALGFGAAMGAAS
+46 ALGFGAAMGVATAL
-58 AIVQKGIGM
+58 VQKGIGLVN
-67 ITSSMGGA
+67 SSIGGA
-75 ISRYDTMNK
+75 VSRVDTMNK

-89 QSWGYSANQSKTA
+89 ESWGYSTKQSKSA

-110 DGLPTALDDVVS
+110 DGLPTALDEVVG

-127 TMMNGDLG
+127 TLMNGDLS

-146 AFLASGVSAGD
+146 AFLASGSSAGD

-167 MMASGKVDLMAWKTL
+167 MMSSGKVDMQSWKSLM
-182 QETMPVGLQKT
+182 ETMPVGLQKT

-209 KALQEG
+209 KALQDG
-215 TITFDQFSNKLI
+215 TITFDQFSDKLI

-236 ADLARKNSYGIA
+236 AELARKNSDGIRTSFKNVSTAVTKGLANMIMEFDKAAKAKGLGGIA
-248 TSFSRIKTAIVR
+248 DNINKLKGVVNSVFTGMTPYISGFVNIVAD
-260 GLTDSIRTIDDAA
+260 GVD
-273 RSKGLPTIAQAMDM
+273 
-287 VRKGIDNAFTNTAP
+287 
-301 IINGFMGIIASGINK
+301 K

-330 SAIQSAFGA
+330 SAIQSAFSAVGN
-339 ITDAIGHVFTS
+339 AIGHVFTS
-350 LNVSKGDI
+350 LIVNKGTI
-358 TNFATTIGDAFVQ
+358 TDFATTIGNAFVQ
-371 IAGKIEDMATWISKI
+371 IAGKIEDVANWISKLE
-386 DPSILKG
+386 PSTIKQV
-393 LASAALGAV
+393 ASAVLGAV
-402 GALKGLKTGASAIR
+402 AAFKGLKTGASIIR
-416 AVSTA
+416 SISTA
-421 LGAISAH
+421 LGALSAH
-428 PIVSVIV
+428 PLVALGIA
-435 IIGAFVGWLIH
+435 IGALVGWFIH
-446 AYRTSETFRNKVDA
+446 AYTTSETFRNKVDA
-460 VVSTISK
+460 VVSVIGK
-467 VAKAI
+467 AAKAV

-491 IALLGKFKAFNFLSK
+491 IGLLGKFKAFNFLSK

-520 IGGVGK
+520 TDGVGK

-537 IFSGIGT
+537 IFSGLGT

-563 IQSALAGVP
+563 IQSALSGVP
-572 AVVTSLGTAITS
+572 AILTALGTAVS
-584 IITGLGTAI
+584 TA
-593 SAVATGIGSG
+593 ATGIGTG
-603 LAIAFQGLGAAIA
+603 LATAFQGLGAAIA
-616 IVPPTTWLAL
+616 TVPPSTWLAL
-626 GVAIIMVG
+626 GAAIIMVG
-634 IALAI
+634 IAFAI

-644 DGISQIFQTVGNVI
+644 EGISQIIQTVGTVI
-658 VQVLQQLTD
+658 VQVLQQITV
-667 SLAILIPIL
+667 SLATLIPIV
-676 ADALGQLI
+676 ADVLGQLI
-684 PIIANAISTIVTAVA
+684 PIIANAISTIVTAVS
-699 GGMSTIITAVS
+699 GGISTIITAVS
-710 GGIATLIIA
+710 GGIATLIISV
-719 IATGWSMV
+719 ATGWSMV
-727 ITAISNGIATIIGAF
+727 IAAISGGISQVVGAF
-742 SGLIDAISG
+742 SGLISAIAG

-756 GNAFQSMGQGV
+756 GNAFKAMGQGV
-767 QATLDGVANVIRSF
+767 QATLDGVSGIIRAFGSAISSVFDGASQVITSF
-781 GDSVQSILDGIAGI
+781 GNAVKGVLDGISGI
-795 IKSFGGLVKGILSG
+795 IMSV
-809 IADIFD
+809 
-815 SMGNAALNAGRG
+815 GNAARNAGEGFKALAQG
-827 VNLVADAISK
+827 VVMI
-837 LTNLNA
+837 TNTRL
-843 GDMANTLFKLADGLG
+843 GDMAASLG
-858 RISANSAG
+858 AVAVG
-866 IAEAGAGVQQL
+866 VGKIASSGAGLSTV
-877 GTGMLM
+877 G
-883 FSAGATSAMSSIT
+883 SAMSQVASGLSLMSSSASGAVAGMT
-896 SISTAITSL
+896 SISTTILTL
-905 KTSIASL
+905 KTSLASL

-917 SAATGFSSFSAQVI
+917 SAASGFASFSAQAV
-931 AGMAGLSAVNTPIA
+931 AGVAGLSAVNAPIA

-952 TITPALMMATTGFT
+952 TITPALMSATAGFA
-966 MFGARVAMIGGQLN
+966 MFGVRVAMIGGQLN

-1138 DNVGRYLPMGVA
+1138 DNVGRWIPRGMA
-1150 VGIEKNTKYVDKA
+1150 VGIEKNTKYVDKS
-1163 LDGMYSRVNA
+1163 LDDMYARVEA

-1186 TKLTKVIKVKSDF
+1186 TKFTKVVKIKTDLEQAVKTKVEITKHKSD
-1199 DQAVRTRVE
+1199 E
-1208 VAKQSSEVLVE
+1208 LMS
-1219 KALEVA
+1219 KALDVA
-1225 KKATDAAV
+1225 KKAT
-1233 KATEQP
+1233 EQP
-1239 IHVDVD
+1239 VHIDVS
-1245 GQNLATATKNET
+1245 GETIATASKKET

-1267 IDRIEGLFA
+1267 IDRIEGLFDE

>member
-1 MADGKLTIT
+1 MADGKLTIQ
-10 VDLDGSKA
+10 VDLDGSRA
-18 QQGVSRLKSLLS
+18 QQGVGRLKGLLQ

-37 SGFGAGSKS
+37 SSFGSGRRS
-46 ALGFGAAMGAAS
+46 ALGFGAAMGVATAL
-58 AIVQKGIGM
+58 VQKGIGLVN
-67 ITSSMGGA
+67 SSIGGA
-75 ISRYDTMNK
+75 VSRVDTMNK

-89 QSWGYSANQSKTA
+89 ESWGYSTKQSKSA

-110 DGLPTALDDVVS
+110 DGLPTALDEVVGI
-122 TTQQL
+122 TQQL
-127 TMMNGDLG
+127 TLMNGDLS

-146 AFLASGVSAGD
+146 AFLASGSSAGD

-167 MMASGKVDLMAWKTL
+167 MMSSGKVDMQSWKSLM
-182 QETMPVGLQKT
+182 ETMPVGLQKT

-209 KALQEG
+209 KALQDG
-215 TITFDQFSNKLI
+215 TITFDQFSDKLI

-236 ADLARKNSYGIA
+236 AELARKNSDGIRTSFKNVSTAVTKGLANMIMEFDKAAKAKGLGGIA
-248 TSFSRIKTAIVR
+248 DNINKLKGVVNSVFTGMTPYISGFVNIVAD
-260 GLTDSIRTIDDAA
+260 GVD
-273 RSKGLPTIAQAMDM
+273 
-287 VRKGIDNAFTNTAP
+287 
-301 IINGFMGIIASGINK
+301 K

-330 SAIQSAFGA
+330 SAIQSAFSAVGN
-339 ITDAIGHVFTS
+339 AIGHVFTS
-350 LNVSKGDI
+350 LIVNKGTI
-358 TNFATTIGDAFVQ
+358 TDFATTIGNAFVQ
-371 IAGKIEDMATWISKI
+371 IAGKIEDVANWISKLE
-386 DPSILKG
+386 PSTIKQV
-393 LASAALGAV
+393 ASAVLGAV
-402 GALKGLKTGASAIR
+402 AAFKGLKTGASIIR
-416 AVSTA
+416 SISTA
-421 LGAISAH
+421 LGALSAH
-428 PIVSVIV
+428 PLVALGIA
-435 IIGAFVGWLIH
+435 IGALVGWFIH
-446 AYRTSETFRNKVDA
+446 AYTTSETFRNKVDA
-460 VVSTISK
+460 VVSVIGK
-467 VAKAI
+467 AAKAV

-491 IALLGKFKAFNFLSK
+491 IGLLGKFKAFNFLSK

-520 IGGVGK
+520 TDGVGK

-537 IFSGIGT
+537 IFSGLGT

-563 IQSALAGVP
+563 IQSALSGVP
-572 AVVTSLGTAITS
+572 AILTALGTAVS
-584 IITGLGTAI
+584 TA
-593 SAVATGIGSG
+593 ATGIGTG
-603 LAIAFQGLGAAIA
+603 LATAFQGLGAAIA
-616 IVPPTTWLAL
+616 TVPPSTWLAL
-626 GVAIIMVG
+626 GAAIIMVG
-634 IALAI
+634 IAFAI

-644 DGISQIFQTVGNVI
+644 EGISQIIQTVGTVI
-658 VQVLQQLTD
+658 VQVLQQITV
-667 SLAILIPIL
+667 SLATLIPIV
-676 ADALGQLI
+676 ADVLGQLI
-684 PIIANAISTIVTAVA
+684 PIIANAISTIVTAVS
-699 GGMSTIITAVS
+699 GGISTIITAVS
-710 GGIATLIIA
+710 GGIATLIISV
-719 IATGWSMV
+719 ATGWSMV
-727 ITAISNGIATIIGAF
+727 IAAISGGISQVVGAF
-742 SGLIDAISG
+742 SGLISAIAG

-756 GNAFQSMGQGV
+756 GNAFKAMGQGV
-767 QATLDGVANVIRSF
+767 QATLDGVSGIIRAFGSAISSVFDGASQVITSF
-781 GDSVQSILDGIAGI
+781 GNAVKGVLDGISGI
-795 IKSFGGLVKGILSG
+795 IMSV
-809 IADIFD
+809 
-815 SMGNAALNAGRG
+815 GNAARNAGEGFKALAQG
-827 VNLVADAISK
+827 VVMI
-837 LTNLNA
+837 TNTRL
-843 GDMANTLFKLADGLG
+843 GDMAASLG
-858 RISANSAG
+858 AVAVG
-866 IAEAGAGVQQL
+866 VGKIASSGAGLSTV
-877 GTGMLM
+877 G
-883 FSAGATSAMSSIT
+883 SAMSQVASGLSLMSSSASGAVAGMT
-896 SISTAITSL
+896 SISTTILTL
-905 KTSIASL
+905 KTSLASL

-917 SAATGFSSFSAQVI
+917 SAASGFASFSAQAV
-931 AGMAGLSAVNTPIA
+931 AGVAGLSAVNAPIA

-952 TITPALMMATTGFT
+952 TITPALMSATAGFA

-1138 DNVGRYLPMGVA
+1138 DNVGRWIPRGMA
-1150 VGIEKNTKYVDKA
+1150 VGIEKNTKYVDKS
-1163 LDGMYSRVNA
+1163 LDDMYARVEA

-1186 TKLTKVIKVKSDF
+1186 TKFTKVVKIKTDLEQAVKTKVEITKHKSD
-1199 DQAVRTRVE
+1199 E
-1208 VAKQSSEVLVE
+1208 LMS
-1219 KALEVA
+1219 KALDVA
-1225 KKATDAAV
+1225 KKAT
-1233 KATEQP
+1233 EQP
-1239 IHVDVD
+1239 V
-1245 GQNLATATKNET
+1245 
-1257 YKVQKEMKEN
+1257 
-1267 IDRIEGLFA
+1267 

>member
-1 MADGKLTIT
+1 MADGKLTIQ
-10 VDLDGSKA
+10 VDLDGSRA
-18 QQGVSRLKSLLS
+18 QQGVGRLKGLLQ

-37 SGFGAGSKS
+37 SSFGSGRRS
-46 ALGFGAAMGAAS
+46 ALGFGAAMGVATAL
-58 AIVQKGIGM
+58 VQKGIGLVN
-67 ITSSMGGA
+67 SSIGGA
-75 ISRYDTMNK
+75 VSRVDTMNK

-89 QSWGYSANQSKTA
+89 ESWGYSTKQSKSA

-110 DGLPTALDDVVS
+110 DGLPTALDEVVG

-127 TMMNGDLG
+127 TLMNGDLS

-146 AFLASGVSAGD
+146 AFLASGSSAGD

-167 MMASGKVDLMAWKTL
+167 MMSSGKVDMQSWKSLM
-182 QETMPVGLQKT
+182 ETMPVGLQKT

-209 KALQEG
+209 KALQDG
-215 TITFDQFSNKLI
+215 TITFDQFSDKLI

-236 ADLARKNSYGIA
+236 AELARKNSDGIRTSFKNVSTAVTKGLANLIMEFDKAAKAKGLGGIA
-248 TSFSRIKTAIVR
+248 DNINKLKGVVNSVFTGMTPYISGFVNIVAD
-260 GLTDSIRTIDDAA
+260 GVD
-273 RSKGLPTIAQAMDM
+273 
-287 VRKGIDNAFTNTAP
+287 
-301 IINGFMGIIASGINK
+301 K

-330 SAIQSAFGA
+330 SAIQSAFSAVGN
-339 ITDAIGHVFTS
+339 AIGHVFTS
-350 LNVSKGDI
+350 LIVNKGTI
-358 TNFATTIGDAFVQ
+358 TDFATTIGNAFVQ
-371 IAGKIEDMATWISKI
+371 IAGKIEDVANWISKLE
-386 DPSILKG
+386 PSTIKQV
-393 LASAALGAV
+393 ASAVLGAV
-402 GALKGLKTGASAIR
+402 AAFKGLKTGASIIR
-416 AVSTA
+416 SISTA
-421 LGAISAH
+421 LGALSAH
-428 PIVSVIV
+428 PLVALGIA
-435 IIGAFVGWLIH
+435 IGALVGWFIH
-446 AYRTSETFRNKVDA
+446 AYTTSETFRNKVDA
-460 VVSTISK
+460 VVSVIGK
-467 VAKAI
+467 AAKAV

-491 IALLGKFKAFNFLSK
+491 IGLLGKFKAFNFLSK

-520 IGGVGK
+520 TDGVGK

-537 IFSGIGT
+537 IFSGLGT

-563 IQSALAGVP
+563 IQSALSGVP
-572 AVVTSLGTAITS
+572 AILTALGTAVS
-584 IITGLGTAI
+584 TA
-593 SAVATGIGSG
+593 ATGIGTG
-603 LAIAFQGLGAAIA
+603 LATAFQGLGAAIA
-616 IVPPTTWLAL
+616 TVPPSTWLAL
-626 GVAIIMVG
+626 GAAIIMVG
-634 IALAI
+634 IAFAI

-644 DGISQIFQTVGNVI
+644 EGISQIIQTVGTVI
-658 VQVLQQLTD
+658 VQVLQQITV
-667 SLAILIPIL
+667 SLATLIPIV
-676 ADALGQLI
+676 ADVLGQLI
-684 PIIANAISTIVTAVA
+684 PIIANAISTIVTAV
-699 GGMSTIITAVS
+699 S
-710 GGIATLIIA
+710 GGIATLIISV
-719 IATGWSMV
+719 ATGWSMV
-727 ITAISNGIATIIGAF
+727 IAAISGGISQVVGAF
-742 SGLIDAISG
+742 SGLISAIAG

-756 GNAFQSMGQGV
+756 GNAFKAMGQGV
-767 QATLDGVANVIRSF
+767 QATLDGVSGIIRAFGSAISSVFDGASQVITSF
-781 GDSVQSILDGIAGI
+781 GNAVKGVLDGISGI
-795 IKSFGGLVKGILSG
+795 IMSV
-809 IADIFD
+809 
-815 SMGNAALNAGRG
+815 GNAARNAGEGFKALAQG
-827 VNLVADAISK
+827 VVMI
-837 LTNLNA
+837 TNTRL
-843 GDMANTLFKLADGLG
+843 GDMAASLG
-858 RISANSAG
+858 AVAVG
-866 IAEAGAGVQQL
+866 VGKIASSGAGLSTV
-877 GTGMLM
+877 G
-883 FSAGATSAMSSIT
+883 SAMSQVASGLSLMSSSASGAVAGMT
-896 SISTAITSL
+896 SISTTILTL
-905 KTSIASL
+905 KTSLASL

-917 SAATGFSSFSAQVI
+917 SAASGFASFSAQAV
-931 AGMAGLSAVNTPIA
+931 AGVAGLSAVNAPIA

-952 TITPALMMATTGFT
+952 TITPALMSATAGFA

-1138 DNVGRYLPMGVA
+1138 DNVGRFLPMGVA
-1150 VGIEKNTKYVDKA
+1150 VGIEKNTKYVDKS
-1163 LDGMYSRVNA
+1163 LDDMYARVEA

-1186 TKLTKVIKVKSDF
+1186 TKFTKVVKIKTDLEQAVKTKVEITKHKSD
-1199 DQAVRTRVE
+1199 E
-1208 VAKQSSEVLVE
+1208 LMS
-1219 KALEVA
+1219 KALDVA
-1225 KKATDAAV
+1225 KKAT
-1233 KATEQP
+1233 EQP
-1239 IHVDVD
+1239 VHIDVS
-1245 GQNLATATKNET
+1245 GETIATASKKET

-1267 IDRIEGLFA
+1267 IDRIEGLFDE

>member
-1 MADGKLTIT
+1 MADGKLTIQ
-10 VDLDGSKA
+10 VDLDGSRA
-18 QQGVSRLKSLLS
+18 QQGVGRLKGLLQ

-37 SGFGAGSKS
+37 SSFGSGRRS
-46 ALGFGAAMGAAS
+46 ALGFGAAMGVATAL
-58 AIVQKGIGM
+58 VQKGIGLVN
-67 ITSSMGGA
+67 SSIGGA
-75 ISRYDTMNK
+75 VSRVDTMNK

-89 QSWGYSANQSKTA
+89 ESWGYSTKQSKSA

-110 DGLPTALDDVVS
+110 DGLPTALDEVVG

-127 TMMNGDLG
+127 TLMNGDLS

-146 AFLASGVSAGD
+146 AFLASGSSAGD

-167 MMASGKVDLMAWKTL
+167 MMSSGKVDMQSWKSLM
-182 QETMPVGLQKT
+182 ETMPVGLQKT

-209 KALQEG
+209 KALQDG
-215 TITFDQFSNKLI
+215 TITFDQFSDKLI

-236 ADLARKNSYGIA
+236 AELARKNSDGIRTSFKNVSTAVTKGLAYMIMEFDKAAKAKGLGGIA
-248 TSFSRIKTAIVR
+248 DNINKLKGVVNSVFTGMTPYISGFVNIVAD
-260 GLTDSIRTIDDAA
+260 GVD
-273 RSKGLPTIAQAMDM
+273 
-287 VRKGIDNAFTNTAP
+287 
-301 IINGFMGIIASGINK
+301 K

-330 SAIQSAFGA
+330 SAIQSAFSAVGNA
-339 ITDAIGHVFTS
+339 IDHVFTS
-350 LNVSKGDI
+350 LIVNKGTI
-358 TNFATTIGDAFVQ
+358 TDFATTIGNAFVQ
-371 IAGKIEDMATWISKI
+371 IAGKIEDVANWISKLE
-386 DPSILKG
+386 PSTIKQV
-393 LASAALGAV
+393 ASAVLGAV
-402 GALKGLKTGASAIR
+402 AAFKGLKTGASIIR
-416 AVSTA
+416 SISTA
-421 LGAISAH
+421 LGALSAH
-428 PIVSVIV
+428 PLVALGIA
-435 IIGAFVGWLIH
+435 IGALVGWFIH
-446 AYRTSETFRNKVDA
+446 VYTTSETFRNKVDA
-460 VVSTISK
+460 VVSVIGK
-467 VAKAI
+467 AAKAV

-491 IALLGKFKAFNFLSK
+491 IGLLGKFKAFNFLSK

-520 IGGVGK
+520 TDGVGK

-537 IFSGIGT
+537 IFSGLGT

-563 IQSALAGVP
+563 IQSALSGVP
-572 AVVTSLGTAITS
+572 AILTALGTAVS
-584 IITGLGTAI
+584 TA
-593 SAVATGIGSG
+593 ATGIGTG
-603 LAIAFQGLGAAIA
+603 LATAFQGLGAAIA
-616 IVPPTTWLAL
+616 TVPPSTWLAL
-626 GVAIIMVG
+626 GAAIIMVG
-634 IALAI
+634 IAFAI

-644 DGISQIFQTVGNVI
+644 EGISQIIQTVGTVI
-658 VQVLQQLTD
+658 VQVLQQITV
-667 SLAILIPIL
+667 SLATLIPIV
-676 ADALGQLI
+676 ADVLGQLI
-684 PIIANAISTIVTAVA
+684 PIIANAISTIVTAVS
-699 GGMSTIITAVS
+699 GGISTIITAVS
-710 GGIATLIIA
+710 GGIATLIISV
-719 IATGWSMV
+719 ATGWSMV
-727 ITAISNGIATIIGAF
+727 IAAISGGISQVVGAF
-742 SGLIDAISG
+742 SGLISAIAG

-756 GNAFQSMGQGV
+756 GNAFKAMGQGV
-767 QATLDGVANVIRSF
+767 QATLDGVSGIIRAFGSAISSVFDGASQVITSF
-781 GDSVQSILDGIAGI
+781 GNAVKGVLDGISGI
-795 IKSFGGLVKGILSG
+795 IMSV
-809 IADIFD
+809 
-815 SMGNAALNAGRG
+815 GNAARNAGEGFKALAQG
-827 VNLVADAISK
+827 VVMI
-837 LTNLNA
+837 TNTRL
-843 GDMANTLFKLADGLG
+843 GDMAASLG
-858 RISANSAG
+858 AVAVG
-866 IAEAGAGVQQL
+866 VGKIASSGAGLSTV
-877 GTGMLM
+877 G
-883 FSAGATSAMSSIT
+883 SAMSQVASGLSLMSSSASGAVAGMT
-896 SISTAITSL
+896 SISTTILTL
-905 KTSIASL
+905 KTSLASL

-917 SAATGFSSFSAQVI
+917 SAASGFASFSAQAV
-931 AGMAGLSAVNTPIA
+931 AGVAGLSAVNAPIA

-952 TITPALMMATTGFT
+952 TITPALMSATAGFA

-1138 DNVGRYLPMGVA
+1138 DNVGRWIPRGMA
-1150 VGIEKNTKYVDKA
+1150 VGIEKNTKYVDKS
-1163 LDGMYSRVNA
+1163 LDDMYARVEA

-1186 TKLTKVIKVKSDF
+1186 TKFTKVVKIKTDLE
-1199 DQAVRTRVE
+1199 QAV
-1208 VAKQSSEVLVE
+1208 K
-1219 KALEVA
+1219 
-1225 KKATDAAV
+1225 
-1233 KATEQP
+1233 
-1239 IHVDVD
+1239 
-1245 GQNLATATKNET
+1245 
-1257 YKVQKEMKEN
+1257 
-1267 IDRIEGLFA
+1267 

>member
-1 MADGKLTIT
+1 MADGKLTIQ
-10 VDLDGSKA
+10 VDLDGSRA
-18 QQGVSRLKSLLS
+18 QQGVGRLKGLLQ

-37 SGFGAGSKS
+37 SSFGSGRRS
-46 ALGFGAAMGAAS
+46 ALGFGAAMGVATAL
-58 AIVQKGIGM
+58 VQKGIGLVN
-67 ITSSMGGA
+67 SSIGGA
-75 ISRYDTMNK
+75 VSRVDTMNK

-89 QSWGYSANQSKTA
+89 ESWGYSTKQSKSA

-110 DGLPTALDDVVS
+110 DGLPTALDEVVG

-127 TMMNGDLG
+127 TLMNGDLS

-146 AFLASGVSAGD
+146 AFLASGSSAGD

-167 MMASGKVDLMAWKTL
+167 MMSSGKVDMQSWKSLM
-182 QETMPVGLQKT
+182 ETMPVGLQKT

-209 KALQEG
+209 KALQDG
-215 TITFDQFSNKLI
+215 TITFDQFSDKLI

-236 ADLARKNSYGIA
+236 AELARKNSDGIRTSFKNVSTAVTKGLANMIMEFDKAAKAKGLGGIA
-248 TSFSRIKTAIVR
+248 DNINKLKGVVNSVFTGMTPYISGFVNIVAD
-260 GLTDSIRTIDDAA
+260 GVD
-273 RSKGLPTIAQAMDM
+273 
-287 VRKGIDNAFTNTAP
+287 
-301 IINGFMGIIASGINK
+301 K

-330 SAIQSAFGA
+330 SAIQSAFSAVGN
-339 ITDAIGHVFTS
+339 AIGHVFTS
-350 LNVSKGDI
+350 LIVNKGTI
-358 TNFATTIGDAFVQ
+358 TDFATTIGNAFVQ
-371 IAGKIEDMATWISKI
+371 IAGKIEDVANWISKLE
-386 DPSILKG
+386 PSTIKQV
-393 LASAALGAV
+393 ASAVLGAV
-402 GALKGLKTGASAIR
+402 AAFKGLKTGASIIR
-416 AVSTA
+416 SISTA
-421 LGAISAH
+421 LGALSAH
-428 PIVSVIV
+428 PLVALGIA
-435 IIGAFVGWLIH
+435 IGALVGWFIH
-446 AYRTSETFRNKVDA
+446 AYTTSETFRNKVDA
-460 VVSTISK
+460 VVSVIGK
-467 VAKAI
+467 AAKAV

-491 IALLGKFKAFNFLSK
+491 IGLLGKFKAFNFLSK

-520 IGGVGK
+520 TDGVGK

-537 IFSGIGT
+537 IFSGLGT

-563 IQSALAGVP
+563 IQSALSGVP
-572 AVVTSLGTAITS
+572 AILTALGTAVS
-584 IITGLGTAI
+584 TA
-593 SAVATGIGSG
+593 ATGIGTG
-603 LAIAFQGLGAAIA
+603 LATAFQGLGAAIA
-616 IVPPTTWLAL
+616 TVPPSTWLAL
-626 GVAIIMVG
+626 GAAIIMVG
-634 IALAI
+634 IAFAI

-644 DGISQIFQTVGNVI
+644 EGISQIIQTVGTVI
-658 VQVLQQLTD
+658 VQVLQQITV
-667 SLAILIPIL
+667 SLATLIPIV
-676 ADALGQLI
+676 ADVLGQLI
-684 PIIANAISTIVTAVA
+684 PIIANAISTIVTAVS
-699 GGMSTIITAVS
+699 GGISTIITAVS
-710 GGIATLIIA
+710 GGIATLIISV
-719 IATGWSMV
+719 ATGWSMV
-727 ITAISNGIATIIGAF
+727 IAAISGGISQVVGAF
-742 SGLIDAISG
+742 SGLISAIAG

-756 GNAFQSMGQGV
+756 GNAFKAMGQGV
-767 QATLDGVANVIRSF
+767 QATLDGVSGIIRAFGSAISSVFDGASQVITSF
-781 GDSVQSILDGIAGI
+781 GNAVKGVLDGISGI
-795 IKSFGGLVKGILSG
+795 IMS
-809 IADIFD
+809 A
-815 SMGNAALNAGRG
+815 GNAARNAGEGFKALAQG
-827 VNLVADAISK
+827 VVMI
-837 LTNLNA
+837 TNTRL
-843 GDMANTLFKLADGLG
+843 GDMAASLG
-858 RISANSAG
+858 AVAVG
-866 IAEAGAGVQQL
+866 VGKIASSGAGLSTV
-877 GTGMLM
+877 G
-883 FSAGATSAMSSIT
+883 SAMSQVASGLSLMSSSASGAVAGMT
-896 SISTAITSL
+896 SISTTILTL
-905 KTSIASL
+905 KTSLASL

-917 SAATGFSSFSAQVI
+917 SAASGFASFSAQAV
-931 AGMAGLSAVNTPIA
+931 AGVAGLSAVNAPIA

-952 TITPALMMATTGFT
+952 TITPALMSATAGFA

-1138 DNVGRYLPMGVA
+1138 DNVGRWIPRGMA
-1150 VGIEKNTKYVDKA
+1150 VGIEKNTKYVDKS
-1163 LDGMYSRVNA
+1163 LDDMYARVEA

-1186 TKLTKVIKVKSDF
+1186 TKFTKVVKIKTDLEQAVKTKVEITKHKSD
-1199 DQAVRTRVE
+1199 E
-1208 VAKQSSEVLVE
+1208 LMS
-1219 KALEVA
+1219 KALDVA
-1225 KKATDAAV
+1225 KKAT
-1233 KATEQP
+1233 EQP
-1239 IHVDVD
+1239 VHIDVS
-1245 GQNLATATKNET
+1245 GETIATASKKET

-1267 IDRIEGLFA
+1267 IDRIEGLFDE

>member
-1 MADGKLTIT
+1 MADGKLTIQ
-10 VDLDGSKA
+10 VDLDGSRA
-18 QQGVSRLKSLLS
+18 QQGVGRLKGLLQ

-37 SGFGAGSKS
+37 SSFGSGRRS
-46 ALGFGAAMGAAS
+46 ALGFGAAMGVATAL
-58 AIVQKGIGM
+58 VQKGIGLVN
-67 ITSSMGGA
+67 SSIGGA
-75 ISRYDTMNK
+75 VSRVDTMNK

-89 QSWGYSANQSKTA
+89 ESWGYSTKQSKSA

-110 DGLPTALDDVVS
+110 DGLPTALDEVVG

-127 TMMNGDLG
+127 TLMNGDLS

-146 AFLASGVSAGD
+146 AFLASGSSAGD

-167 MMASGKVDLMAWKTL
+167 MMSSGKVDMQSWKSLM
-182 QETMPVGLQKT
+182 ETMPVGLQKT

-209 KALQEG
+209 KALQDG
-215 TITFDQFSNKLI
+215 TITFDQFSDKLI

-236 ADLARKNSYGIA
+236 AELARKNSDGIRTSFKNVSTAVTKGLANMIMEFDKAAKAKGLGGIA
-248 TSFSRIKTAIVR
+248 DNINKLKGVVNSVFTGMTPYISGFVNIVAD
-260 GLTDSIRTIDDAA
+260 GVD
-273 RSKGLPTIAQAMDM
+273 
-287 VRKGIDNAFTNTAP
+287 
-301 IINGFMGIIASGINK
+301 K

-330 SAIQSAFGA
+330 SAIQSAFSAVGN
-339 ITDAIGHVFTS
+339 AIGHVFTS
-350 LNVSKGDI
+350 LIVNKGTI
-358 TNFATTIGDAFVQ
+358 TDFATTIGNAFVQ
-371 IAGKIEDMATWISKI
+371 IAGKIEDVANWISKLE
-386 DPSILKG
+386 PSTIKQV
-393 LASAALGAV
+393 ASAVLGAV
-402 GALKGLKTGASAIR
+402 AAFKGLKTGASIIR
-416 AVSTA
+416 SISTA
-421 LGAISAH
+421 LGALSAH
-428 PIVSVIV
+428 PLVALGIA
-435 IIGAFVGWLIH
+435 IGALVGWFIH
-446 AYRTSETFRNKVDA
+446 AYTTSETFRNKVDA
-460 VVSTISK
+460 VVSVIGK
-467 VAKAI
+467 AAKAV

-491 IALLGKFKAFNFLSK
+491 IGLLGKFKAFNFLSK

-520 IGGVGK
+520 
-526 DAGQSK
+526 GQSK

-537 IFSGIGT
+537 IFSGLGT

-563 IQSALAGVP
+563 IQSALSGVP
-572 AVVTSLGTAITS
+572 AILTALGTAVS
-584 IITGLGTAI
+584 TA
-593 SAVATGIGSG
+593 ATGIGTG
-603 LAIAFQGLGAAIA
+603 LATAFQGLGAAIA
-616 IVPPTTWLAL
+616 TVPPSTWLAL
-626 GVAIIMVG
+626 GAAIIMVG
-634 IALAI
+634 IAFAI

-644 DGISQIFQTVGNVI
+644 EGISQIIQTVGTVI
-658 VQVLQQLTD
+658 VQVLQQITV
-667 SLAILIPIL
+667 SLATLIPIV
-676 ADALGQLI
+676 ADVLGQLI
-684 PIIANAISTIVTAVA
+684 PIIANAISTIVTAVS
-699 GGMSTIITAVS
+699 GGISTIITAVS
-710 GGIATLIIA
+710 GGIATLIISV
-719 IATGWSMV
+719 ATGWSMV
-727 ITAISNGIATIIGAF
+727 IAAISGGISQVVGAF
-742 SGLIDAISG
+742 SGLISAIAG

-756 GNAFQSMGQGV
+756 GNAFKAMGQGV
-767 QATLDGVANVIRSF
+767 QATLDGVSGIIRAFGSAISSVFDGASQVITSF
-781 GDSVQSILDGIAGI
+781 GNAVKGVLDGISGI
-795 IKSFGGLVKGILSG
+795 IMSV
-809 IADIFD
+809 
-815 SMGNAALNAGRG
+815 GNAARNAGEGFKALAQG
-827 VNLVADAISK
+827 VVMI
-837 LTNLNA
+837 TNTRL
-843 GDMANTLFKLADGLG
+843 GDMAASLG
-858 RISANSAG
+858 AVAVG
-866 IAEAGAGVQQL
+866 VGKIASSGAGLSTV
-877 GTGMLM
+877 G
-883 FSAGATSAMSSIT
+883 SAMSQVASGLSLMSSSASGAVAGMT
-896 SISTAITSL
+896 SISTTILTL
-905 KTSIASL
+905 KTSLASL

-917 SAATGFSSFSAQVI
+917 SAASGFASFSAQAV
-931 AGMAGLSAVNTPIA
+931 AGVAGLSAVNAPIA

-952 TITPALMMATTGFT
+952 TITPALMSATAGFA

-1138 DNVGRYLPMGVA
+1138 DNVGRWIPRGMA
-1150 VGIEKNTKYVDKA
+1150 VGIEKNTKYVDKS
-1163 LDGMYSRVNA
+1163 LDDMYARVEA

-1186 TKLTKVIKVKSDF
+1186 TKFTKVVKIKTDLEQAVKTKVEITKHKSD
-1199 DQAVRTRVE
+1199 E
-1208 VAKQSSEVLVE
+1208 LMS
-1219 KALEVA
+1219 KALDVA
-1225 KKATDAAV
+1225 KKAT
-1233 KATEQP
+1233 EQP
-1239 IHVDVD
+1239 VHIDVS
-1245 GQNLATATKNET
+1245 GETIATASKKET

-1267 IDRIEGLFA
+1267 IDRIEGLFDE

>member
-1 MADGKLTIT
+1 MADGKLTIQ
-10 VDLDGSKA
+10 VDLDGSRA
-18 QQGVSRLKSLLS
+18 QQGVGRLKGLLQ

-37 SGFGAGSKS
+37 SSFGSGRRS
-46 ALGFGAAMGAAS
+46 ALGFGAAMGVATAL
-58 AIVQKGIGM
+58 VQKGIGLVN
-67 ITSSMGGA
+67 SSIGGA
-75 ISRYDTMNK
+75 VSRVDTMNK

-89 QSWGYSANQSKTA
+89 ESWGYSTKQSKSA

-110 DGLPTALDDVVS
+110 DGLPTALDEVVG

-127 TMMNGDLG
+127 TLMNGDLS

-146 AFLASGVSAGD
+146 AFLASGSSAGD

-167 MMASGKVDLMAWKTL
+167 MMSSGKVDMQSWKSLM
-182 QETMPVGLQKT
+182 ETMPVGLQKT

-209 KALQEG
+209 KALQDG
-215 TITFDQFSNKLI
+215 TITFDQFSDKLI

-236 ADLARKNSYGIA
+236 AELARKNSDGIRTSFKNVSTAVTKGLANMIMEFDKAAKAKGLGGIA
-248 TSFSRIKTAIVR
+248 DNINKLKGVVNSVFTGMTPYISGFVNIVAD
-260 GLTDSIRTIDDAA
+260 GVD
-273 RSKGLPTIAQAMDM
+273 
-287 VRKGIDNAFTNTAP
+287 
-301 IINGFMGIIASGINK
+301 K

-330 SAIQSAFGA
+330 SAIQSAFSAVGN
-339 ITDAIGHVFTS
+339 AIGHVFTS
-350 LNVSKGDI
+350 LIVNKGTI
-358 TNFATTIGDAFVQ
+358 TDFATTIGNAFVQ
-371 IAGKIEDMATWISKI
+371 IAGKIEDVANWISKLE
-386 DPSILKG
+386 PSTIKQV
-393 LASAALGAV
+393 ASAVLGAV
-402 GALKGLKTGASAIR
+402 AAFKGLKTGASIIR
-416 AVSTA
+416 SISTA
-421 LGAISAH
+421 LGALSAH
-428 PIVSVIV
+428 PLVALGIA
-435 IIGAFVGWLIH
+435 IGALVGWFIH
-446 AYRTSETFRNKVDA
+446 AYTTSETFRNKVDA
-460 VVSTISK
+460 VVSVIGK
-467 VAKAI
+467 AAKAV

-491 IALLGKFKAFNFLSK
+491 IGLLGKFKAFNFLSK

-520 IGGVGK
+520 TDGVGK

-537 IFSGIGT
+537 IFSGLGT

-563 IQSALAGVP
+563 IQSALSGVP
-572 AVVTSLGTAITS
+572 AILTALGTAVS
-584 IITGLGTAI
+584 TA
-593 SAVATGIGSG
+593 ATGIGTG
-603 LAIAFQGLGAAIA
+603 LATAFQGLGAAIA
-616 IVPPTTWLAL
+616 TVPPSTWLAL
-626 GVAIIMVG
+626 GAAIIMVG
-634 IALAI
+634 IAFAI

-644 DGISQIFQTVGNVI
+644 EGISQIIQTVGTVI
-658 VQVLQQLTD
+658 VQVLQQITV
-667 SLAILIPIL
+667 SLATLIPIV
-676 ADALGQLI
+676 ADVLGQLI
-684 PIIANAISTIVTAVA
+684 PIIANAISTIVTAVS
-699 GGMSTIITAVS
+699 GGISTIITAVS
-710 GGIATLIIA
+710 GGIATLIISV
-719 IATGWSMV
+719 ATGWSMV
-727 ITAISNGIATIIGAF
+727 IAAISGGISQVVGAF
-742 SGLIDAISG
+742 SGLISAIAG

-756 GNAFQSMGQGV
+756 GNAFKAMGQGV
-767 QATLDGVANVIRSF
+767 QATLDGVSGIIRAFGSAISSVFDGASQVITSF
-781 GDSVQSILDGIAGI
+781 GNAVKGVLDGISGI
-795 IKSFGGLVKGILSG
+795 IMSV
-809 IADIFD
+809 
-815 SMGNAALNAGRG
+815 GNAARNAGEGFKALAQG
-827 VNLVADAISK
+827 VVMI
-837 LTNLNA
+837 TNTRL
-843 GDMANTLFKLADGLG
+843 GDMAASLG
-858 RISANSAG
+858 AVAVG
-866 IAEAGAGVQQL
+866 VGKIASSGAGLSTV
-877 GTGMLM
+877 G
-883 FSAGATSAMSSIT
+883 SAMSQVASGLSLMSSSASGVVAGMT
-896 SISTAITSL
+896 SISTTILTL
-905 KTSIASL
+905 KTSLASL

-917 SAATGFSSFSAQVI
+917 SAASGFASFSAQAV
-931 AGMAGLSAVNTPIA
+931 AGVAGLSAVNAPIA

-952 TITPALMMATTGFT
+952 TITPALMSATAGFA

-1138 DNVGRYLPMGVA
+1138 DNVGRWIPRGMA
-1150 VGIEKNTKYVDKA
+1150 VGIEKNTKYVDKS
-1163 LDGMYSRVNA
+1163 LDDMYARVEA

-1186 TKLTKVIKVKSDF
+1186 TKFTKVVKIKTDLEQAVKTKVEITKHKSD
-1199 DQAVRTRVE
+1199 E
-1208 VAKQSSEVLVE
+1208 LMS
-1219 KALEVA
+1219 KALDVA
-1225 KKATDAAV
+1225 KKAT
-1233 KATEQP
+1233 EQP
-1239 IHVDVD
+1239 VHIDVS
-1245 GQNLATATKNET
+1245 GETIATASKKET

-1267 IDRIEGLFA
+1267 IDRIEGLFDE

>member
-1 MADGKLTIT
+1 MADGKLTIQ
-10 VDLDGSKA
+10 VDLDGSRA
-18 QQGVSRLKSLLS
+18 QQGVGRLKGLLQ

-37 SGFGAGSKS
+37 SSFGSGRRS
-46 ALGFGAAMGAAS
+46 ALGFGAAMGVATAL
-58 AIVQKGIGM
+58 VQKGIGLVN
-67 ITSSMGGA
+67 SSIGGA
-75 ISRYDTMNK
+75 VSRVDTMNK

-89 QSWGYSANQSKTA
+89 ESWGYSTKQSKSA

-110 DGLPTALDDVVS
+110 DGLPTALDEVVG

-127 TMMNGDLG
+127 TLMNGDLS

-146 AFLASGVSAGD
+146 AFLASGSSAGD

-167 MMASGKVDLMAWKTL
+167 MMSSGKVDMQSWKSLM
-182 QETMPVGLQKT
+182 ETMPVGLQKT

-209 KALQEG
+209 KALQDG
-215 TITFDQFSNKLI
+215 TITFDQFSDKLI

-236 ADLARKNSYGIA
+236 AELARKNSDGIRTSFKNVSTAVTKGLANMIMEFDKAAKAKGLGGIA
-248 TSFSRIKTAIVR
+248 DNINKLKGVVNSVFTGMTPYISGFVNIVAD
-260 GLTDSIRTIDDAA
+260 GVD
-273 RSKGLPTIAQAMDM
+273 
-287 VRKGIDNAFTNTAP
+287 
-301 IINGFMGIIASGINK
+301 K

-330 SAIQSAFGA
+330 SAIQSAFSAVGN
-339 ITDAIGHVFTS
+339 AIGHVFTS
-350 LNVSKGDI
+350 LIVNKGTI
-358 TNFATTIGDAFVQ
+358 TDFATTIGNAFVQ
-371 IAGKIEDMATWISKI
+371 IAGKIEDVANWISKLE
-386 DPSILKG
+386 PSTIKQV
-393 LASAALGAV
+393 ASAVLGAV
-402 GALKGLKTGASAIR
+402 AAFKGLKTGASIIR
-416 AVSTA
+416 SISTA
-421 LGAISAH
+421 LGALSAH
-428 PIVSVIV
+428 PLVALGIA
-435 IIGAFVGWLIH
+435 IGALVGWFIH
-446 AYRTSETFRNKVDA
+446 AYTTSETFRNKVDA
-460 VVSTISK
+460 VVSVIGK
-467 VAKAI
+467 AAKAV

-491 IALLGKFKAFNFLSK
+491 IGLLGKFKAFNFLSK

-520 IGGVGK
+520 TDGVGK

-537 IFSGIGT
+537 IFSGLGT

-563 IQSALAGVP
+563 IQSALSGVP
-572 AVVTSLGTAITS
+572 AILTALGTAVS
-584 IITGLGTAI
+584 TA
-593 SAVATGIGSG
+593 ATGIGTG
-603 LAIAFQGLGAAIA
+603 LATAFQGLGAAIA
-616 IVPPTTWLAL
+616 TVPPSTWLAL
-626 GVAIIMVG
+626 GAAIIMVG
-634 IALAI
+634 IAFAI

-644 DGISQIFQTVGNVI
+644 EGISQIIQTVGTVI
-658 VQVLQQLTD
+658 VQVLQQITV
-667 SLAILIPIL
+667 SLATLIPIV
-676 ADALGQLI
+676 ADVLGQLI
-684 PIIANAISTIVTAVA
+684 PIIANAISTIVTAVS
-699 GGMSTIITAVS
+699 GGISTIITAVS
-710 GGIATLIIA
+710 GGIATLIISV
-719 IATGWSMV
+719 ATGWSMV
-727 ITAISNGIATIIGAF
+727 IAAISGGISQVVGAF
-742 SGLIDAISG
+742 SGLISAIAG

-756 GNAFQSMGQGV
+756 GNAFKAMGQGV
-767 QATLDGVANVIRSF
+767 QATLDGVSGIIRAFGSAISSVFDGASQVITSF
-781 GDSVQSILDGIAGI
+781 GNAVKGVLDGISGI
-795 IKSFGGLVKGILSG
+795 IMSV
-809 IADIFD
+809 
-815 SMGNAALNAGRG
+815 GNTARNAGEGFKALAQG
-827 VNLVADAISK
+827 VVMI
-837 LTNLNA
+837 TNTRL
-843 GDMANTLFKLADGLG
+843 GDMAASLG
-858 RISANSAG
+858 AVAVG
-866 IAEAGAGVQQL
+866 VGKIASSGAGLSTV
-877 GTGMLM
+877 G
-883 FSAGATSAMSSIT
+883 SAMSQVASGLSLMSSSASGAVAGMT
-896 SISTAITSL
+896 SISTTILTL
-905 KTSIASL
+905 KTSLASL

-917 SAATGFSSFSAQVI
+917 SAASGFASFSAQAV
-931 AGMAGLSAVNTPIA
+931 AGVAGLSAVNAPIA

-952 TITPALMMATTGFT
+952 TITPALMSATAGFA

-1138 DNVGRYLPMGVA
+1138 DNVGRWIPRGMA
-1150 VGIEKNTKYVDKA
+1150 VGIEKNTKYVDKS
-1163 LDGMYSRVNA
+1163 LDDMYARVEA

-1186 TKLTKVIKVKSDF
+1186 TKFTKVVKIKTDLEQAVKTKVEITKHKSD
-1199 DQAVRTRVE
+1199 E
-1208 VAKQSSEVLVE
+1208 LMS
-1219 KALEVA
+1219 KALDVA
-1225 KKATDAAV
+1225 KKAT
-1233 KATEQP
+1233 EQP
-1239 IHVDVD
+1239 VHIDVS
-1245 GQNLATATKNET
+1245 GETIATASKKET

-1267 IDRIEGLFA
+1267 IDRIEGLFDE

>member
-1 MADGKLTIT
+1 MADGKLTIQ
-10 VDLDGSKA
+10 VDLDGSRA
-18 QQGVSRLKSLLS
+18 QQGVGRLKGLLQ

-37 SGFGAGSKS
+37 SSFGSGRRS
-46 ALGFGAAMGAAS
+46 ALGFGAAMGVATAL
-58 AIVQKGIGM
+58 VQKGIGLVN
-67 ITSSMGGA
+67 SSIGGA
-75 ISRYDTMNK
+75 VSRVDTMNK

-89 QSWGYSANQSKTA
+89 ESWGYSTKQSKSA

-110 DGLPTALDDVVS
+110 DGLPTALDEVVG

-127 TMMNGDLG
+127 TLMNGDLS

-146 AFLASGVSAGD
+146 AFLASGSSAGD

-167 MMASGKVDLMAWKTL
+167 MMSSGKVDMQSWKSLM
-182 QETMPVGLQKT
+182 ETMPVGLQKT

-209 KALQEG
+209 KALQDG
-215 TITFDQFSNKLI
+215 TITFDQFSDKLI

-236 ADLARKNSYGIA
+236 AELARKNSDGIRTSFKNVSTAVTKGLANMIMEFDKAAKAKGLGGIA
-248 TSFSRIKTAIVR
+248 DNINKLKGVVNSVFTGMTPYISGFVNIVAD
-260 GLTDSIRTIDDAA
+260 GVD
-273 RSKGLPTIAQAMDM
+273 
-287 VRKGIDNAFTNTAP
+287 
-301 IINGFMGIIASGINK
+301 K

-330 SAIQSAFGA
+330 SAIQSAFSAVGN
-339 ITDAIGHVFTS
+339 AIGHVFTS
-350 LNVSKGDI
+350 LIVNKGTI
-358 TNFATTIGDAFVQ
+358 TDFATTIGNAFVQ
-371 IAGKIEDMATWISKI
+371 IAGKIEDVANWISKLE
-386 DPSILKG
+386 PSTIKQV
-393 LASAALGAV
+393 ASAVLGAV
-402 GALKGLKTGASAIR
+402 AAFKGLKTGASIIR
-416 AVSTA
+416 SISTA
-421 LGAISAH
+421 LGALSAH
-428 PIVSVIV
+428 PLVALGIA
-435 IIGAFVGWLIH
+435 IGALVGWFIH
-446 AYRTSETFRNKVDA
+446 AYTTSETFRNKVDA
-460 VVSTISK
+460 VVSVIGK
-467 VAKAI
+467 AAKAV

-491 IALLGKFKAFNFLSK
+491 IGLLGKFKAFNFLSK

-520 IGGVGK
+520 TDGVGK

-537 IFSGIGT
+537 IFSGLGT

-563 IQSALAGVP
+563 IQSALSGVP
-572 AVVTSLGTAITS
+572 AILTALGTAVS
-584 IITGLGTAI
+584 TA
-593 SAVATGIGSG
+593 ATGIGTG
-603 LAIAFQGLGAAIA
+603 LATAFQGLGAAIA
-616 IVPPTTWLAL
+616 TVPPSTWLAL
-626 GVAIIMVG
+626 GAAIIMVG
-634 IALAI
+634 IAFAI

-644 DGISQIFQTVGNVI
+644 EGISQIIQTVGTVI
-658 VQVLQQLTD
+658 VQVLQQITV
-667 SLAILIPIL
+667 SLATLIPIV
-676 ADALGQLI
+676 ADVLGQLI
-684 PIIANAISTIVTAVA
+684 PIIANAISTIVTAVS
-699 GGMSTIITAVS
+699 GGISTIITAVS
-710 GGIATLIIA
+710 GGIATLIISV
-719 IATGWSMV
+719 ATGWSMV
-727 ITAISNGIATIIGAF
+727 IAAISGGISQVVGAF
-742 SGLIDAISG
+742 SGLISAIAG

-756 GNAFQSMGQGV
+756 GNAFKAMGQGV
-767 QATLDGVANVIRSF
+767 QATLDGVSGIIRAFGSAISSVFDGASQVITSF
-781 GDSVQSILDGIAGI
+781 GNAVKGVLDGISGI
-795 IKSFGGLVKGILSG
+795 IMSV
-809 IADIFD
+809 
-815 SMGNAALNAGRG
+815 GNAARNAGEGFKALAQG
-827 VNLVADAISK
+827 VVMI
-837 LTNLNA
+837 TNTRL
-843 GDMANTLFKLADGLG
+843 GDMAASLG
-858 RISANSAG
+858 AVAVG
-866 IAEAGAGVQQL
+866 VGEIASSGAGLSTV
-877 GTGMLM
+877 G
-883 FSAGATSAMSSIT
+883 SAMSQVASGLSLMSSSASGAVAGMT
-896 SISTAITSL
+896 SISTTILTL
-905 KTSIASL
+905 KTSLASL

-917 SAATGFSSFSAQVI
+917 SAASGFASFSAQAV
-931 AGMAGLSAVNTPIA
+931 AGVAGLSAVNAPIA

-952 TITPALMMATTGFT
+952 TITPALMSATAGFA

-1138 DNVGRYLPMGVA
+1138 DNVGRWIPRGMA
-1150 VGIEKNTKYVDKA
+1150 VGIEKNTKYVDKS
-1163 LDGMYSRVNA
+1163 LDDMYARVEA

-1186 TKLTKVIKVKSDF
+1186 TKFTKVVKIKTDLEQAVKTKVEITKHKSD
-1199 DQAVRTRVE
+1199 E
-1208 VAKQSSEVLVE
+1208 LMS
-1219 KALEVA
+1219 KALDVA
-1225 KKATDAAV
+1225 KKAT
-1233 KATEQP
+1233 EQP
-1239 IHVDVD
+1239 VHIDVS
-1245 GQNLATATKNET
+1245 GETIATASKKET

-1267 IDRIEGLFA
+1267 IDRIEGLFDE